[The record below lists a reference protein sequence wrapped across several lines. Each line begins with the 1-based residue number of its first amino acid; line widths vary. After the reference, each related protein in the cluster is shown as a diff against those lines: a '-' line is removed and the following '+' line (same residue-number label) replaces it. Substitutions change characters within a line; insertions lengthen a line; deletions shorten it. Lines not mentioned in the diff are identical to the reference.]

1 VAVTRGRG
9 RDADEDER
17 ADAGGVVECEPLH
30 EHPACRDAYDV
41 RGRDA
46 IGVEHARG
54 VGDDV
59 SKASW
64 RGT

>member
-1 VAVTRGRG
+1 
-9 RDADEDER
+9 
-17 ADAGGVVECEPLH
+17 VVEREPLH
-30 EHPACRDAYDV
+30 ERPACRDAYDV

-54 VGDDV
+54 VGGKVGDGV
-59 SKASW
+59 SRASW